1 MTQIR
6 KRTLQ
11 MAVRKALKPFRR
23 VFHNPILS
31 HFKTAVKAIAII
43 AILGTVGALEAEQ
56 ITLTQAIWQ
65 SLGCV
70 TLGGIAI

>member
-1 MTQIR
+1 MLQIR

-11 MAVRKALKPFRR
+11 MAVRKALKPYKR
-23 VFHNPILS
+23 VFHDPILS

-56 ITLTQAIWQ
+56 ITATQAGLQGLACIGV
-65 SLGCV
+65 LGV
-70 TLGGIAI
+70 SA